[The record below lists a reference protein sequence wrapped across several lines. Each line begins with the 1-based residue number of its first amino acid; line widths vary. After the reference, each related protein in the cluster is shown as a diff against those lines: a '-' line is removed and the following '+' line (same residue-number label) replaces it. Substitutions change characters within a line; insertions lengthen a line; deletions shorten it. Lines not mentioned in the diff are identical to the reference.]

1 METSFT
7 SWKINRETDSSGE
20 RTWSYFFFLSIRSYA
35 FFIEALEFYKKFF
48 YVCLAE
54 LGRHKKIFLEKETKE
69 GDSPV

>member
-35 FFIEALEFYKKFF
+35 FLIEALEFYKKFF
-48 YVCLAE
+48 YVFLAE